1 MMHPLSWNA
10 TAERR
15 APKTAEWFLAM
26 SIVAVA
32 LIATAVLL
40 GNMLFAVVIGIAT
53 AVFLL
58 HLRRAPSAVRAQVD
72 AGGVSFG
79 ETHYTYAHLASF
91 WVETRD
97 DRPRLLLR
105 HKKLL
110 SLLTAIPLRDLH
122 PNIIRAAL
130 KEFLPEEELVEP
142 LPQKIMEYLGF

>member
-1 MMHPLSWNA
+1 MQNLSWNA

-32 LIATAVLL
+32 LMATAVLL

-53 AVFLL
+53 VVFLL
-58 HLRRAPSAVRAQVD
+58 HLRRAPRAVRAQVD
-72 AGGVSFG
+72 ADGVSFG
-79 ETHYTYAHLASF
+79 ETHYTYTRLASF

-97 DRPRLLLR
+97 DYQRLLLKQ
-105 HKKLL
+105 KKVLA
-110 SLLTAIPLRDLH
+110 LLTAIPLGDLH

-130 KEFLPEEELVEP
+130 KEFLPEEELTEP